1 MIELIEY
8 NTECYKLDNGMTI
21 TIDYGE
27 MDKGEYVLDLVD
39 PVPILLVPKS
49 HCRYMRIQLFDK
61 KEKVKGSLIQ
71 KNNYYFLKEHIEE
84 VICEDKQLTSQINN
98 FKKFMDWSNKYIS
111 SKDNLK
117 KEVNKLY
124 DFALDNGMRI
134 TLDYGEMDKLTSE
147 FYKDTVNKFSYF
159 VNPYYK
165 ISLFDKKNKLIT
177 ETISVNSE
185 YRSLDNPMYWSA
197 DDTGGII
204 I

>member
-8 NTECYKLDNGMTI
+8 NTECFKLDNGMTI

-27 MDKGEYVLDLVD
+27 MNKGKYVPDLVD

-165 ISLFDKKNKLIT
+165 VALFDKKDKLIT
-177 ETISVNSE
+177 EIILKNQG
-185 YRSLDNPMYWSA
+185 YRTLDKPIQWLINHE
-197 DDTGGII
+197 GII